1 MAKHNNADLTQLVI
15 ELGDKAFWALI
26 AEAVEE
32 RRLGLEIQAD
42 AAVEPATERRLYAR
56 ARIAEHIENQ
66 ANKLWA
72 SIPA

>member
-42 AAVEPATERRLYAR
+42 AAAEPATERRLVFR
-56 ARIAEHIENQ
+56 ARIAANIENQ
-66 ANKLWA
+66 AIRLTADNK
-72 SIPA
+72 